1 MKINSEE
8 LDSTNNSNHN
18 SSNNNDS
25 SNSDVKNKELQ
36 NTLLDNEQSLNDSFI
51 DAQEDD
57 PIGEP
62 EKAKSDKEMPL
73 EDTSTTAD
81 TTTSTTADTTTSTTA
96 DTYTPNEDNN
106 EDNNNDNRN
115 ESGSYATSTDSDD
128 SSDSLEDP
136 NNLEKMILS
145 TGIRVGT
152 PIKTKFMSSFITRAN
167 PEGLYILDISKTLA
181 RIDVAAKFIGRT
193 NIANV
198 AVTSARE
205 YGKTPIEKFCEL
217 TGARGIFGRFM
228 PGTFTNPSLPKYL
241 EPEIVIV
248 TDPQADEQA
257 VLEAT
262 RAGVP
267 VIALSNSDNITSK
280 VDLVI
285 PSNNRGRKALA
296 TVYWLLTKEVLK
308 KQGKIKSDS
317 EMPMTIDEFEAKLV
331 EELI

>member
-1 MKINSEE
+1 MNTEE
-8 LDSTNNSNHN
+8 LDSIDNSNN
-18 SSNNNDS
+18 EQLDKTVNDDPSKTEDEDSTNTTINTEETSETSSQIEQSTVGNEESSS
-25 SNSDVKNKELQ
+25 SNSTSEMA
-36 NTLLDNEQSLNDSFI
+36 EQS
-51 DAQEDD
+51 E
-57 PIGEP
+57 
-62 EKAKSDKEMPL
+62 
-73 EDTSTTAD
+73 
-81 TTTSTTADTTTSTTA
+81 
-96 DTYTPNEDNN
+96 
-106 EDNNNDNRN
+106 
-115 ESGSYATSTDSDD
+115 
-128 SSDSLEDP
+128 SLEDP

-152 PIKTKFMSSFITRAN
+152 PIKTKFMTSFITRAN

-267 VIALSNSDNITSK
+267 VIALSNSDNITAK

-317 EMPMTIDEFEAKLV
+317 EMPLTIDDFEAKLV

>member
-1 MKINSEE
+1 MNMNTDE
-8 LDSTNNSNHN
+8 LDSSNNSNNENLDKTDNDTTSQIEDDDSKNITSDSEETTDMNVNSDQIEQTSIGNEESTN
-18 SSNNNDS
+18 SSE
-25 SNSDVKNKELQ
+25 VA
-36 NTLLDNEQSLNDSFI
+36 EQS
-51 DAQEDD
+51 E
-57 PIGEP
+57 
-62 EKAKSDKEMPL
+62 
-73 EDTSTTAD
+73 
-81 TTTSTTADTTTSTTA
+81 
-96 DTYTPNEDNN
+96 
-106 EDNNNDNRN
+106 
-115 ESGSYATSTDSDD
+115 
-128 SSDSLEDP
+128 SLEDP

-152 PIKTKFMSSFITRAN
+152 PIKTKFMTSFITRAN

-317 EMPMTIDEFEAKLV
+317 EMPLTIDDFEAKLV

>member
-1 MKINSEE
+1 MIEKNSE
-8 LDSTNNSNHN
+8 SS
-18 SSNNNDS
+18 SSNNYEQENYDNGSVNADENIMADETENENDS
-25 SNSDVKNKELQ
+25 QAASSTSKDFASESIESSSYSANSDTEN
-36 NTLLDNEQSLNDSFI
+36 
-51 DAQEDD
+51 
-57 PIGEP
+57 
-62 EKAKSDKEMPL
+62 
-73 EDTSTTAD
+73 
-81 TTTSTTADTTTSTTA
+81 
-96 DTYTPNEDNN
+96 
-106 EDNNNDNRN
+106 
-115 ESGSYATSTDSDD
+115 
-128 SSDSLEDP
+128 SDSLEDP

-198 AVTSARE
+198 AVTSSRE

-257 VLEAT
+257 VIEAT

-280 VDLVI
+280 VDVI
-285 PSNNRGRKALA
+285 IPTNNRGRKALA

-317 EMPMTIDEFEAKLV
+317 DMPLAIDDFEAKLV
-331 EELI
+331 EEVI

>member
-1 MKINSEE
+1 MNTEEMDSLNNSNNENIDKTVNDDASTTEGEDSKNTTSNSEE
-8 LDSTNNSNHN
+8 SPENYGESDETEQTSIGVEEPN
-18 SSNNNDS
+18 SS
-25 SNSDVKNKELQ
+25 SDIV
-36 NTLLDNEQSLNDSFI
+36 EQS
-51 DAQEDD
+51 E
-57 PIGEP
+57 
-62 EKAKSDKEMPL
+62 
-73 EDTSTTAD
+73 
-81 TTTSTTADTTTSTTA
+81 
-96 DTYTPNEDNN
+96 
-106 EDNNNDNRN
+106 
-115 ESGSYATSTDSDD
+115 
-128 SSDSLEDP
+128 SLEDP

-152 PIKTKFMSSFITRAN
+152 PIKTKFMTSFITRAN

-317 EMPMTIDEFEAKLV
+317 EMPLTIDDFEAKLV

>member
-1 MKINSEE
+1 MEQYIMNMNTDE
-8 LDSTNNSNHN
+8 LDSLNNS
-18 SSNNNDS
+18 
-25 SNSDVKNKELQ
+25 
-36 NTLLDNEQSLNDSFI
+36 DNEQLDKTVND
-51 DAQEDD
+51 ATTKTEEEDSNNTNSIAEES
-57 PIGEP
+57 P
-62 EKAKSDKEMPL
+62 
-73 EDTSTTAD
+73 
-81 TTTSTTADTTTSTTA
+81 
-96 DTYTPNEDNN
+96 EDNGN
-106 EDNNNDNRN
+106 SEQTEQTSIGDEDSN
-115 ESGSYATSTDSDD
+115 S
-128 SSDSLEDP
+128 SSDMVEQSESLEDP

-152 PIKTKFMSSFITRAN
+152 PIKTKFMTSFITRAN

-317 EMPMTIDEFEAKLV
+317 EMPLTIDDFEAKLV